1 MTGLECNASALICLL
16 TRSYVL
22 GLITTDRSEMRSA
35 IALLKQVDSSIEK
48 KHTELEALQKKK
60 LRLEAHAEKK

>member
-1 MTGLECNASALICLL
+1 
-16 TRSYVL
+16 
-22 GLITTDRSEMRSA
+22 MRSA

-48 KHTELEALQKKK
+48 KHTELEALQKKE

>member
-1 MTGLECNASALICLL
+1 
-16 TRSYVL
+16 
-22 GLITTDRSEMRSA
+22 MRSA